1 MKKPSVE
8 NSIDVIESSGSLE
21 KFDYVEL
28 IELYTDLEQW
38 VDIMNKRL
46 AEVRTEIVN
55 RIDKNLI
62 PTKKK

>member
-8 NSIDVIESSGSLE
+8 SSIDVIDSSGSLE

-28 IELYTDLEQW
+28 LEFHTDLEQW
-38 VDIMNKRL
+38 VDIWNKRL

-62 PTKKK
+62 TTKKK

>member
-1 MKKPSVE
+1 MKKTSAE
-8 NSIDVIESSGSLE
+8 NSIDVIDSSGSLE

-28 IELYTDLEQW
+28 LEFHTDLEQW
-38 VDIMNKRL
+38 VDIWNKRL

>member
-8 NSIDVIESSGSLE
+8 SSIDVIDSSGSLE

-28 IELYTDLEQW
+28 LEFHTDLEQW
-38 VDIMNKRL
+38 VDIWNKRL

>member
-8 NSIDVIESSGSLE
+8 SSIDVIDSSGSLE

-28 IELYTDLEQW
+28 LEFHTDLEQW
-38 VDIMNKRL
+38 VDIWNKHL